1 MLVLQQLLLRTGSF
15 PSLVT
20 AKMELALGRET
31 GPATI
36 T

>member
-20 AKMELALGRET
+20 AKMELALGRAT
-31 GPATI
+31 ASPAI